1 MRYSFNS
8 RIRYSEVGADYN
20 LTMLSLLD
28 YFQDASIFNSE
39 AVGRD
44 FRVLDRE
51 NRAWFLSSWQIVVD
65 RYPSF
70 GETVTISTWPYDFR
84 NVFGDRNF
92 LMTDENGN
100 RLAWANSIW
109 VYTDTSNGRAV
120 RVPQSEHEA
129 YQFSER
135 LDMDYAPRKIRTE
148 GKGRKEASVLVMKHH
163 LDTNNHVNNGQYVL
177 IAAECL
183 PDGLQIAQMRAEY
196 KHPAVLDD
204 IIVPEVFENGGVYT
218 VVLRSE
224 DDKVFA
230 VVEFI
235 GK

>member
-1 MRYSFNS
+1 M
-8 RIRYSEVGADYN
+8 
-20 LTMLSLLD
+20 
-28 YFQDASIFNSE
+28 
-39 AVGRD
+39 
-44 FRVLDRE
+44 
-51 NRAWFLSSWQIVVD
+51 
-65 RYPSF
+65 
-70 GETVTISTWPYDFR
+70 TISTWPYDFR
-84 NVFGDRNF
+84 NVFGYRNF

-135 LDMDYAPRKIRTE
+135 LDMEYAPRKIRTE

-196 KHPAVLDD
+196 KHPAELDD